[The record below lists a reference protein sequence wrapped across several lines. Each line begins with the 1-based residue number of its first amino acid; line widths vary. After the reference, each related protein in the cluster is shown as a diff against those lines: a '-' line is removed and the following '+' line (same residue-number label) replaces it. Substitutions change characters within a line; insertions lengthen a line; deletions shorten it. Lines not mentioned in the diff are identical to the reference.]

1 MTPLLLAV
9 TAVTLAWPVP
19 RLVATQRWLRRTPV
33 ATIVLWQSLAVAAV
47 LAALGAGLSLAT
59 DTVGRPSASPSGWLI
74 AGAAVGLSA
83 LVAARLLLS
92 GHRVGTELRRL
103 RRRHREQVDLV
114 AARDRSSSGLRL
126 LDSEVP
132 VAYCLPQMRGSRI
145 VVTSGALSS
154 LAPDEVDAVL
164 AHERAHLRVRHD
176 LVLEAFVVLQR
187 AFPQIGS
194 SRAALDEVGLL
205 IEMAADR
212 AAARVSGRVA
222 VARALAQLAQGR
234 SPEGALGAG
243 GAGLPTRVERLT
255 DPHPHRV
262 QAVAVWLVAATV
274 VLAPS
279 WWIVWPWLAEL
290 VTAAT

>member
-9 TAVTLAWPVP
+9 TAVALAWPVP
-19 RLVATQRWLRRTPV
+19 RLVASQRWLRRTPV
-33 ATIVLWQSLAVAAV
+33 ATVALWQSLAVAAV

-59 DTVGRPSASPSGWLI
+59 HTVGRPSASLLGWLV
-74 AGAAVGLSA
+74 AGAAVGLSV

-92 GHRVGTELRRL
+92 GHRVGTELRTL
-103 RRRHREQVDLV
+103 RRRHREQLDLV
-114 AARDRSSSGLRL
+114 AERDTSSSGLRL

-145 VVTSGALSS
+145 VVTSGVLRS
-154 LAPDEVDAVL
+154 LATDEVGAVL

-176 LVLEAFVVLQR
+176 LVLEAFVVLRR
-187 AFPQIGS
+187 AFPRIGS

-212 AAARVSGRVA
+212 TAARVCGRVV
-222 VARALAQLAQGR
+222 VARALAQLGQGR

-243 GAGLPTRVERLT
+243 GTGLPARVERLT

-262 QAVAVWLVAATV
+262 QAAAVWLAAVTV
-274 VLAPS
+274 ILAPS
-279 WWIVWPWLAEL
+279 WWIAWPWLAEL
-290 VTAAT
+290 VAVGT